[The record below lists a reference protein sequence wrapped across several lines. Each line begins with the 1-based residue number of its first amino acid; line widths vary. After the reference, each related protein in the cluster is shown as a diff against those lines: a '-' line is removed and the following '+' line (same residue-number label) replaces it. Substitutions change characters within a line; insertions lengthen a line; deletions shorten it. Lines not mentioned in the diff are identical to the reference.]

1 MVAAFRRRSRRATRV
16 GVPAGLV
23 IGLLVVSV
31 AATASPSAPTA
42 HRSSTSVASGPAD
55 CDEGAAGPVEDCGA
69 FTKQRPL
76 VVVLDTSGSM
86 SEQDDAGTVKLAGAQ
101 AALSQAIRQ
110 QRPGAVL
117 GLWSYPGGTADDDGC
132 LPGDFDIEVS
142 TLEQRTMIAA
152 IRGLTAD
159 GETPTGPALQTA
171 VDQLK
176 AKGYSGATLL
186 LVSDGLANCGADPCE
201 VTKQI
206 RSDGFDV
213 TIQAAGFQISP
224 EGLDQ
229 LRCIASASGGSV
241 VEASD
246 AAELDAILQQFGQAA
261 VDLEVTGIPT
271 VTPAG
276 SSTLVTATV
285 ANTSAVD
292 VQNARVEL
300 NFGGGTSE
308 LIPPVLPPIVSLGNI
323 KAGATVTHT
332 WAVSYG
338 ARDKSGTA
346 EWSAAAWGRN
356 ANPATADGT
365 VEIVPGGLDL
375 RDAGGV
381 IATLANKRITIV
393 GDSYSAG
400 EGAGDY
406 EAGTDVAGGN
416 RCHHSRST
424 YIAPLFSKGDV
435 ELLACSGAT
444 TRYYRGSNKDHNG
457 VQEEQVGRLVDQQAD
472 DGAVYAG
479 FMTVGGNDIGFG
491 DIVATCLVGHAS
503 NAGKLA
509 AALNRTPGLA
519 GLLVDAAMLA
529 ATWDHRCSDDESWK
543 ADIYDSIAHLGGDL
557 EDTYRQIYEA
567 MNQPRFVKERDG
579 AIAPLYILP
588 YPQPFPERQ
597 WASFCPGFD
606 TEEVAFANDLVD
618 RLDARIEATVNRMRK
633 DRYRISFVTPV
644 QGAFLPD
651 HTACARPGTDP
662 YLNPITLA
670 SAALPKAGDK
680 LNGTAVANQFMHPN
694 KDGYAAET
702 DVVLAWSAV
711 TEDPDS
717 PPQGGSWRQGKD
729 PAWSV
734 PLAPSWPTV
743 VATLTP
749 PVPDSSPLVVD
760 AGRRTITSDPVDARG
775 GQSIPI
781 EVHDAA
787 PGALVRVSI
796 QSRRTVIGVFHVDS
810 DGNGTGEAHVPL
822 GTAAGGHRLTIL
834 TLDADGNPVTVTQE
848 ADIARRL
855 PFWLTPLAAATL
867 LCALL
872 SALFGWRERRRRR
885 RA

>member
-1 MVAAFRRRSRRATRV
+1 M
-16 GVPAGLV
+16 
-23 IGLLVVSV
+23 VSV
-31 AATASPSAPTA
+31 AATASPSAPPTADA
-42 HRSSTSVASGPAD
+42 HRASAPVTSGPAD
-55 CDEGAAGPVEDCGA
+55 CAEDAADPAEDCGA

-86 SEQDDAGTVKLAGAQ
+86 AEEDGGGTVKLAGAQ

-117 GLWSYPGGTADDDGC
+117 GLWSYPGGSADDDGC
-132 LPGDFDIEVS
+132 LPGQFDIEVS
-142 TLEQRTMIAA
+142 TLEQRPMIAA

-159 GETPTGPALQTA
+159 GETPTGPALQAA
-171 VDQLK
+171 VDELK
-176 AKGYSGATLL
+176 VKGYTGATLL

-224 EGLDQ
+224 EGLEQ
-229 LRCIASASGGSV
+229 LQCIASASGGSV

-246 AAELDAILQQFGQAA
+246 AAELDAILEEFGRAA
-261 VDLEVTGIPT
+261 VGLEVTGIPA

-285 ANTSAVD
+285 TNTSAVD

-300 NFGGGTSE
+300 DFGGDVSE

-323 KAGATVTHT
+323 KAGATKTHT

-346 EWSAAAWGRN
+346 AWSAVAWGRN
-356 ANPATADGT
+356 ANPATATGT

-381 IATLANKRITIV
+381 IATLANKRIAIV

-400 EGAGDY
+400 EGAGNY
-406 EAGTDVAGGN
+406 EAGTDVRHGN
-416 RCHHSRST
+416 QCHHSRST
-424 YIAPLFSKGDV
+424 YLAPLFSKGDV

-444 TRYYRGSNKDHNG
+444 TRYYRGSNKDTNG

-472 DGAVYAG
+472 HGAVHAA

-491 DIVATCLVGHAS
+491 DIVAACLVGHAS

-509 AALNRTPGLA
+509 AALNLTPGII
-519 GLLVDAAMLA
+519 GQLVAVAMLA
-529 ATWDHRCSDDESWK
+529 ATWDHRCADDESWK
-543 ADIYDSIAHLGGDL
+543 ADIYDSIDDLGGDL

-606 TEEVAFANDLVD
+606 VEEVAFANDLVD
-618 RLDARIEATVNRMRK
+618 RLDAKIEATVARMRK

-662 YLNPITLA
+662 YLNPVTLK

-680 LNGTAVANQFMHPN
+680 ITGSAVANQFMHPN
-694 KDGYAAET
+694 KEGYAAET

-711 TEDPDS
+711 TEDPNS
-717 PPQGGSWRQGKD
+717 PPQGGSWRQGRD
-729 PAWSV
+729 PGWSI
-734 PLAPSWPTV
+734 PLVPSWPTV

-781 EVHDAA
+781 EVHGAA

-796 QSRRTVIGVFHVDS
+796 QSRRKVIGVFHVGS
-810 DGNGTGEAHVPL
+810 DGDGTGEAHVPL

-834 TLDADGNPVTVTQE
+834 TIDADGDPVTVTQQ

-855 PFWLTPLAAATL
+855 PFWLAPLVAATL
-867 LCALL
+867 LCGLL
-872 SALFGWRERRRRR
+872 SAFFGWRERRRRR
-885 RA
+885 QA